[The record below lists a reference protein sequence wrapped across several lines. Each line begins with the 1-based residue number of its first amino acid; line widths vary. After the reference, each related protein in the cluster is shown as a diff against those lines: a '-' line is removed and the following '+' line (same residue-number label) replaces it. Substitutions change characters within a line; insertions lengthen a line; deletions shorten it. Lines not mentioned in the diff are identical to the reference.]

1 MKKISFNEKYEYIN
15 NKTGNVLKNNEDID
29 KAIIS
34 KGGFSDVYRIRDKD
48 VKTEF
53 ILKKT
58 KNYSKIPY
66 LPDET
71 KMLKDSFVNEKNF
84 LIAVKGTNILNII
97 DYYFDDEKNYSLILE
112 KMDGNLDDMLKN
124 SKNGRMSSKLIRKIF
139 SQINSGLKIMLKNEQ
154 AHRDLKPENILF
166 SYTNDEKTDFI
177 IKIGDFGLAKNLV
190 STKTVSNQGTEL
202 FKAPEIEKGK
212 SSNKCD
218 LYSIG
223 IILYILKT
231 RENIFGKTWDE
242 IKKNKKENNIKKY
255 TDDEKLNDLIK
266 KLVVIDPHK
275 RMEWKDYFDHPFFK
289 VNDEDVKD
297 VKESEECK
305 IKN

>member
-1 MKKISFNEKYEYIN
+1 MSSTDFKEKYEYIDDEPI
-15 NKTGNVLKNNEDID
+15 TGGAYGQI
-29 KAIIS
+29 
-34 KGGFSDVYRIRDKD
+34 YRIKDKK
-48 VKTEF
+48 VKTEYV
-53 ILKKT
+53 LKKLRKEDPNEPNIKGT
-58 KNYSKIPY
+58 DK
-66 LPDET
+66 LTFE
-71 KMLKDSFVNEKNF
+71 NEKNF
-84 LIAVKGTNILNII
+84 LINVKGTNILNII
-97 DYYFDDEKNYSLILE
+97 DYYFDDEKNYCLILE
-112 KMDGNLDDMLKN
+112 KMDGNLDDMLKIY
-124 SKNGRMSSKLIRKIF
+124 KNGMPSKLIRKIF
-139 SQINSGLKIMLKNEQ
+139 SQINSGLKIMIKNDKT
-154 AHRDLKPENILF
+154 HRDLKPSNILYSF
-166 SYTNDEKTDFI
+166 INNNETDFI

-190 STKTVSNQGTEL
+190 STKTVTNQGTDL
-202 FKAPEIEKGK
+202 FKAPEIETGK

-231 RENIFGKTWDE
+231 GEYIFGKTWDE

-289 VNDEDVKD
+289 VNDEDVK
-297 VKESEECK
+297 ESEECK